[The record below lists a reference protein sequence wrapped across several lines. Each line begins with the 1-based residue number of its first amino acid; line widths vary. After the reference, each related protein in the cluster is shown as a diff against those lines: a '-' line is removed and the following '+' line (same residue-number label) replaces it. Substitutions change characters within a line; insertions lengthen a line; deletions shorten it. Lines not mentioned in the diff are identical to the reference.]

1 MTRVTRRVAPAVLAI
16 VVLLVG
22 CAQNP
27 SAGNSPETPA
37 AGVAVAAGETV
48 TITPITVSTATSI
61 APPPVVASATPTP
74 ETELED
80 TPTLAPTATG
90 TATATATPRHPLDIE
105 AMRQRTFGESG
116 LTLEATLTWGPGY
129 ERFIYSYLSDGHK
142 IYAYMTVPREER
154 PPQGWPVIIFNHGY
168 IPPEVYRSTERYE
181 YYVEGFAQNG
191 YIVFRSDYRGHGN
204 SEGEPEGAYSSP
216 AYTVDVLNGLEAV
229 KTHPDIDPNRIGM
242 WGHSMGGYITL
253 RSMVINPEI
262 KAGVIWAGVV
272 GSYPDLLEHWR
283 RSGPTRTPDPSSTR
297 RSWRRDLMEEY
308 GSPQDNPA
316 FWAAISANSYLSEL
330 SAPLQLHH
338 GTADTSVPHILSELL
353 AEEVEAVGKSVET
366 YLYEGDDHNLT
377 INFSTAMERSVAFFD
392 QYVKGSE

>member
-1 MTRVTRRVAPAVLAI
+1 MENVTRRVIPLAFAV

-27 SAGNSPETPA
+27 DVVDLETPA
-37 AGVAVAAGETV
+37 AVVAAAEETM
-48 TITPITVSTATSI
+48 TITPISVSTATSI
-61 APPPVVASATPTP
+61 APPPVVASATPAP
-74 ETELED
+74 QLED
-80 TPTLAPTATG
+80 TPTLAPTATA

-105 AMRQRTFGESG
+105 AMRRRTYGESG

-168 IPPEVYRSTERYE
+168 IPPEIYRSTERYE
-181 YYVEGFAQNG
+181 FYVEGFAQNG
-191 YIVFRSDYRGHGN
+191 YIVFRSDYRGHGD
-204 SEGEPEGAYSSP
+204 SEGEAEGAYSSP

-229 KTHPDIDPNRIGM
+229 KSHADVDPNRIGM

-283 RSGPTRTPDPSSTR
+283 RSRPTRTPDPSSTR

-308 GSPQDNPA
+308 GSPQENPA
-316 FWAAISANSYLSEL
+316 FWAAISANSYVSDL

-338 GTADTSVPHILSELL
+338 GTEDTSVPHILSELL
-353 AEEVEAVGKSVET
+353 AEEIEAAGKSVEL
-366 YLYEGDDHNLT
+366 YLYEGDNHDLEF
-377 INFSTAMERSVAFFD
+377 NFSTAMERSVAFFD
-392 QYVKGSE
+392 RYVKGEG